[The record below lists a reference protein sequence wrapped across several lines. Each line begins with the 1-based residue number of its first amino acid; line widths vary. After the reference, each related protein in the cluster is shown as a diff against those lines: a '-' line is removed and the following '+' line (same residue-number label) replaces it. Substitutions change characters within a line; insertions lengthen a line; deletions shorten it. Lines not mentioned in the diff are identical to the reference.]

1 MDVLSDVLSV
11 VRTGRPRSALVAWDG
26 PWAQRFAPVPGA
38 VGFRVVVRGGCVLL
52 PADAAPVRLV
62 AGDVV
67 LLPHGRGHVLA
78 DSPATSPTTQ
88 ACAPAAGDSPPLAIT
103 GTAGRSTVTL
113 CGAYELAPEGHHP
126 LLQDLPEVLHLDSRA
141 DGRTELKTV
150 VDLLGAEVERPRLG
164 TDAAIPA
171 LLDMLL
177 LYALR
182 AWFDG
187 TPTDPETGWAAA
199 LRDPAIAAA
208 LHAIHRNPAHPWT
221 VASLGDV
228 AGLSRAP
235 FARRFTE
242 LAGRPPVRYLAWWR
256 MTTAARL
263 LRESDTSLG
272 AVAEAVGYHSEFAF
286 AVAFKRQ
293 YGTPPGTYR
302 RSTRLHATSLR
313 TEADRVPDPAGH
325 VPNRRRIPA
334 PG

>member
-11 VRTGRPRSALVAWDG
+11 LRAGQPRSALVTWHG
-26 PWAQRFAPVPGA
+26 PWAQQFPPVPGA
-38 VGFRVVVRGGCVLL
+38 VGFRVVVQGSCVLL
-52 PADAAPVRLV
+52 PTGAAPVRLG

-78 DSPATSPTTQ
+78 DSPTTPPTAQ
-88 ACAPAAGDSPPLAIT
+88 ACDPAAADFPDSHPLVVAD
-103 GTAGRSTVTL
+103 TAGPSTVTL

-126 LLQDLPEVLHLDSRA
+126 LLQDLPEVIHLDARA
-141 DGRTELKTV
+141 DGRTELRSA
-150 VDLLGAEVERPRLG
+150 VDLLGAELARPRLG

-182 AWFDG
+182 AWFD
-187 TPTDPETGWAAA
+187 ETRTEPGPGWAAA
-199 LRDPAIAAA
+199 LRDPAVAAA
-208 LHAIHRNPAHPWT
+208 LHAIHQNPAHPWT
-221 VASLGDV
+221 VVSLATL

-242 LAGRPPVRYLAWWR
+242 LVGQPPMRYLTWWR

-263 LRESDTSLG
+263 LRASDAPLN
-272 AVAEAVGYHSEFAF
+272 AIADAVGYHSEFAF

-293 YGTPPGTYR
+293 YDTPPGRYR
-302 RSTRLHATSLR
+302 RPTDAILQ
-313 TEADRVPDPAGH
+313 
-325 VPNRRRIPA
+325 
-334 PG
+334 

>member
-11 VRTGRPRSALVAWDG
+11 LRAGRPRSALVTWQG
-26 PWAQRFAPVPGA
+26 SWAQRFSPVPGA
-38 VGFRVVVRGGCVLL
+38 VGFRVVVRGGCVLV
-52 PADAAPVRLV
+52 PDGGEPVRLV

-78 DSPATSPTTQ
+78 DSPATPPT
-88 ACAPAAGDSPPLAIT
+88 ARPCDPAAEDHPLAD
-103 GTAGRSTVTL
+103 ASQHSTVTL
-113 CGAYELAPEGHHP
+113 CGAYELAPEGRHP
-126 LLQDLPEVLHLDSRA
+126 LLQDLPEVVHLDTRA
-141 DGRTELKTV
+141 GGLAELRTV
-150 VDLLGAEVERPRLG
+150 VDLLGAESARPRLG

-187 TPTDPETGWAAA
+187 VPTKPGTGWAMA
-199 LRDPAIAAA
+199 LRDPGVAAA

-221 VASLGDV
+221 VASLATL

-235 FARRFTE
+235 FAKRFTE
-242 LAGRPPVRYLAWWR
+242 LVGRPPMRYLTWWR

-263 LRESDTSLG
+263 LRESDAPLG
-272 AVAEAVGYHSEFAF
+272 SIAETVGYRSEFAL

-293 YGTPPGTYR
+293 YETPPGRYR
-302 RSTRLHATSLR
+302 RSAQPRDALAERSSSRALSR
-313 TEADRVPDPAGH
+313 
-325 VPNRRRIPA
+325 
-334 PG
+334 